1 MSSPIAYSELH
12 AHSAFSLLDGAS
24 SPEALVARAH
34 ELGLCAL
41 TVVDQDDLGGAVR
54 LHRAALEVG
63 LPVVH
68 GASLTLE
75 DGSSLPL
82 LVRDREG
89 WGNLCRLV
97 SLARTTS
104 PRGAPRTSLERLS
117 AHSGGLLALTGD
129 ARGPLARALARD
141 DEPRA
146 LTILGRLVEVFG
158 RDHLRVEVGNHHLP
172 WERRLAERLVTLS
185 RRSGVDWVPT
195 QGARYA
201 HRGDAGA
208 YDVLTCLRHQVTLE
222 DAGDRLLPNAEW
234 GLKSPQEM
242 AALFPGD
249 EAAIARTIE
258 VAQACGFSLQDLSP
272 TLPRYEHF
280 TDAQDDAQDDAKDDD
295 TTLARMAFEGASQRY
310 GPALSEAHRR
320 QLHHELSLI
329 ARLGLAGYFLIVADI
344 VGFARRE
351 KILVQGRG
359 SAANSVVCYCLGIT
373 SVDPVA
379 MDLLFERFLSEERT
393 DPPDIDVDIEH
404 HRREEVLQY
413 VYERYGR
420 DHAAMVCET
429 ITWRGKSA
437 VRDVARVLGLDGE
450 VAAQLALEVGRS
462 EASEAAE
469 HLKQGGAERAGLA
482 PDSPTTRALLD
493 VLSRLDRLPRHR
505 SIHTG
510 GFVLTAEPLNTIVPI
525 ESASMADRT
534 VIQWDKDDLG
544 PVGLVKIDLLGLGI
558 LTVIA
563 DTLETLRDTRGLA
576 LDLSELPT
584 DDAAVY
590 EQISRADTVGLFQIE
605 SRAQM
610 NSLPRTRPDRFYDLV
625 VQVAIIR
632 PGPIQGEM
640 VHPYIRRRRGEEPVT
655 YLHPD
660 LEPVLERTLGVPL
673 FQEQGMKVAIAMA
686 GFTPGQADRLR
697 KVMGF
702 KRAPDHLPGILKD
715 LWQGMAD
722 RGVDEPTRLRILK
735 QLEGFASYGFPES
748 HAASF
753 ALLTYA
759 SAWLRHH
766 FAPEYLAALLN
777 AQPMGF
783 YSPSTLVEDARHHG
797 VEIRPMD
804 LVFSRWRTT
813 LETDGP
819 APAVRLGFHLV
830 RGLGS
835 RARASLERTLGDG
848 RVGSLDE
855 LVTRAGEHGLPD
867 EALHILARAGA
878 FRTLW
883 PGRRQALWALI
894 RRLVERQSSLPLSR
908 PDDRPL
914 PLPSMTLLEETAADY
929 ATLGLSHQVH
939 PMTFHRRALR
949 ERGVVSSSDL
959 ATLPHGTRVRVG
971 GLVICR
977 QRPGSAKGVFFMT
990 LEDEHGMANIIV
1002 MPDLFERDRVA
1013 LVTASTLIVHGTLE
1027 RHQRVINVLAH
1038 RFEPLEPR
1046 GGSEH
1051 PRSHDFH

>member
-1 MSSPIAYSELH
+1 MSSPIAYAELH

-34 ELGLCAL
+34 ELGLSAL
-41 TVVDQDDLGGAVR
+41 AVVDHDDLGGAVR
-54 LHRAALEVG
+54 LHRAAQEVG
-63 LPVVH
+63 LSVIH

-82 LVRDREG
+82 LVRNRVG

-97 SLARTTS
+97 SLARTAS
-104 PRGAPRTSLERLS
+104 PRGAPRTTIERLG
-117 AHSGGLLALTGD
+117 AHSEGLMALTGD
-129 ARGPLARALARD
+129 ARGPLARALDRD
-141 DEPRA
+141 DEPQA
-146 LTILGRLVEVFG
+146 LMILGRLVELFG
-158 RDHLRVEVGNHHLP
+158 REGLRVEVFNHRLP
-172 WERRLAERLVTLS
+172 WERRLSERLVTLA
-185 RRSGVDWVPT
+185 RRAGVAWVPA

-201 HRGDAGA
+201 HRDDACA

-222 DAGDRLLPNAEW
+222 DAGERLLPNAEW
-234 GLKSPQEM
+234 GLKGPQEM

-249 EAAIARTIE
+249 EAAIARTLE
-258 VAQACGFSLQDLSP
+258 VAQACAFRLEDLAP
-272 TLPRYEHF
+272 RLPRYEHPSGG
-280 TDAQDDAQDDAKDDD
+280 QDDDQV
-295 TTLARMAFEGASQRY
+295 LARMAHEGARERY
-310 GPALSEAHRR
+310 GPSLSEAHRR
-320 QLHHELSLI
+320 QLAHELSLI
-329 ARLGLAGYFLIVADI
+329 GRLGLAGYFLIVSDI
-344 VGFARRE
+344 VSFARRE
-351 KILVQGRG
+351 KILIQGRG

-373 SVDPVA
+373 SVDPVG

-420 DHAAMVCET
+420 DHAAMVCES

-450 VAAQLALEVGRS
+450 VSSRLAVEVGRS

-469 HLKQGGAERAGLA
+469 HLKEGGAARAGLD
-482 PDSPTTRALLD
+482 PESPTTRALLD

-510 GFVLTAEPLNTIVPI
+510 GFVLTAEPLNTVVPI

-558 LTVIA
+558 LTVISEA
-563 DTLETLRDTRGLA
+563 LSTLRHSRGIE
-576 LDLSELPT
+576 LDLARLPT
-584 DDAAVY
+584 DDPAVY

-660 LEPVLERTLGVPL
+660 LEPVLKRTLGVPL

-702 KRAPDHLPGILKD
+702 KRAPDHLPGILRD
-715 LWQGMAD
+715 LWQGMAE

-813 LETDGP
+813 LETDTDP
-819 APAVRLGFHLV
+819 PAVRLGFHLV

-835 RARASLERTLGDG
+835 RARERLERTLGAG

-855 LVTRAGEHGLPD
+855 LVSRAGEHGLPD
-867 EALHILARAGA
+867 EALHVLARAGA

-894 RRLVERQSSLPLSR
+894 RRLVERQGALPLSR

-929 ATLGLSHQVH
+929 ANLGLSHQVH
-939 PMTFHRRALR
+939 PMTFYRRGLR
-949 ERGVVSSSDL
+949 DRGVASSLDL
-959 ATLPHGTRVRVG
+959 ATLPHGTKVQVG

-990 LEDEHGMANIIV
+990 LEDEHGMANIVV

-1013 LVTASTLIVHGTLE
+1013 LVTTSTLIVHGTLE

-1038 RFEPLEPR
+1038 RFEALESR

-1051 PRSHDFH
+1051 HRSHDFH

>member
-1 MSSPIAYSELH
+1 M
-12 AHSAFSLLDGAS
+12 
-24 SPEALVARAH
+24 
-34 ELGLCAL
+34 
-41 TVVDQDDLGGAVR
+41 
-54 LHRAALEVG
+54 
-63 LPVVH
+63 
-68 GASLTLE
+68 
-75 DGSSLPL
+75 
-82 LVRDREG
+82 
-89 WGNLCRLV
+89 
-97 SLARTTS
+97 
-104 PRGAPRTSLERLS
+104 
-117 AHSGGLLALTGD
+117 
-129 ARGPLARALARD
+129 
-141 DEPRA
+141 
-146 LTILGRLVEVFG
+146 
-158 RDHLRVEVGNHHLP
+158 
-172 WERRLAERLVTLS
+172 
-185 RRSGVDWVPT
+185 
-195 QGARYA
+195 
-201 HRGDAGA
+201 
-208 YDVLTCLRHQVTLE
+208 
-222 DAGDRLLPNAEW
+222 
-234 GLKSPQEM
+234 
-242 AALFPGD
+242 
-249 EAAIARTIE
+249 
-258 VAQACGFSLQDLSP
+258 
-272 TLPRYEHF
+272 
-280 TDAQDDAQDDAKDDD
+280 
-295 TTLARMAFEGASQRY
+295 
-310 GPALSEAHRR
+310 
-320 QLHHELSLI
+320 
-329 ARLGLAGYFLIVADI
+329 IVADI

-351 KILVQGRG
+351 GILIQGRG

-373 SVDPVA
+373 SIDPVG

-420 DHAAMVCET
+420 AHAAMVCET

-437 VRDVARVLGLDGE
+437 VRDVARVLGLDEE
-450 VAAQLALEVGRS
+450 VAGRLAVEVGRS

-469 HLKQGGAERAGLA
+469 HLQAGGAQRAGLD
-482 PDSPTTRALLD
+482 PESPTTRALVE
-493 VLSRLDRLPRHR
+493 VLARLDRLPRHR

-510 GFVLTAEPLNTIVPI
+510 GFVLTAEPLNTVVPI
-525 ESASMADRT
+525 EAASMADRT

-563 DTLETLRDTRGLA
+563 EALESLRATRGIE
-576 LDLSELPT
+576 LDLSRLPT
-584 DDAAVY
+584 DDPAVY

-610 NSLPRTRPDRFYDLV
+610 NSLPRTRPERFYDLV

-660 LEPVLERTLGVPL
+660 LEPVLKRTLGVPL

-702 KRAPDHLPGILKD
+702 KRAPDHLPGILRD
-715 LWQGMAD
+715 LWQGMAE

-783 YSPSTLVEDARHHG
+783 YGPSTLVEDARHHG
-797 VEIRPMD
+797 VEVRPVD
-804 LVFSRWRTT
+804 LLFSAWRTT
-813 LETDGP
+813 LETDVDP
-819 APAVRLGFHLV
+819 PAVRLGLHLV

-835 RARASLERTLGDG
+835 RARARLERTLDG
-848 RVGSLDE
+848 GPVGSLDE
-855 LVTRAGEHGLPD
+855 LVARSGEHGLPD
-867 EALHILARAGA
+867 EALHTLARAGA

-894 RRLVERQSSLPLSR
+894 RRLVERQGSLALTR

-929 ATLGLSHQVH
+929 ANLGLSHQVH
-939 PMTFHRRALR
+939 PMVFYRRGLR
-949 ERGVVSSSDL
+949 DRGVASSADL
-959 ATLPHGTRVRVG
+959 EGLPHGARVQIG

-990 LEDEHGMANIIV
+990 LEDEHGMANIVV

-1013 LVTASTLIVHGTLE
+1013 LVTTSTLIVHGTLE
-1027 RHQRVINVLAH
+1027 RHQRVLNILAH

-1046 GGSEH
+1046 AGTEH
-1051 PRSHDFH
+1051 HRSHDFH

>member
-24 SPEALVARAH
+24 SPEALVARSY
-34 ELGLCAL
+34 ELGLSAL
-41 TVVDQDDLGGAVR
+41 AVVDHDDLGGAVR
-54 LHRAALEVG
+54 LHRAARAVG
-63 LPVVH
+63 LPVIH

-75 DGSSLPL
+75 DGTSLPL

-104 PRGAPRTSLERLS
+104 PRGTPQTSLERLS
-117 AHSGGLLALTGD
+117 AHSSGLLALTGD

-141 DEPRA
+141 DEPQA
-146 LTILGRLVEVFG
+146 LTILGHLVEIFG

-172 WERRLAERLVTLS
+172 WERRMAERLVTLS
-185 RRSGVDWVPT
+185 RRSGIDWVPA

-201 HRGDAGA
+201 HRGDAKA

-222 DAGDRLLPNAEW
+222 DAGERLLPNAEW
-234 GLKSPQEM
+234 GLKSPEEM

-249 EAAIARTIE
+249 EAAQARTIE
-258 VAQACGFSLQDLSP
+258 VTRACGFSLDDLEP
-272 TLPRYEHF
+272 TLPRYEHVSGEE
-280 TDAQDDAQDDAKDDD
+280 DDDAV
-295 TTLARMAFEGASQRY
+295 LARMAAQGAHQRY
-310 GPALSEAHRR
+310 GPSLSPAHRR
-320 QLHHELSLI
+320 QLDHELSLI

-351 KILVQGRG
+351 EILIQGRG

-373 SVDPVA
+373 SVDPVG

-450 VAAQLALEVGRS
+450 VAARLALEVGRS

-469 HLKQGGAERAGLA
+469 HLNQGGAERAGLA
-482 PDSPTTRALLD
+482 PDSPTTRALID

-510 GFVLTAEPLNTIVPI
+510 GFVLTAEPLNTVVPI

-563 DTLETLRDTRGLA
+563 EALSTLRDTRGLE
-576 LDLSELPT
+576 LDLAGLPV
-584 DDAAVY
+584 DDPAVY

-660 LEPVLERTLGVPL
+660 LEPVLKRTLGVPL

-702 KRAPDHLPGILKD
+702 KRAPDHLPEILRD
-715 LWQGMAD
+715 LWQGMAE
-722 RGVDEPTRLRILK
+722 RGVDEPTRLRIIK

-783 YSPSTLVEDARHHG
+783 YAPSTLVEDARHHG

-813 LETDGP
+813 LETDVDP
-819 APAVRLGFHLV
+819 PAVRLGFHLV

-835 RARASLERTLGDG
+835 RARAQLERTLGDG

-855 LVTRAGEHGLPD
+855 LVSRAGEQGLPD

-894 RRLVERQSSLPLSR
+894 RRLVERQGSLSLSR

-939 PMTFHRRALR
+939 PMIFHRRALSG
-949 ERGVVSSSDL
+949 RGVASSSDL

-977 QRPGSAKGVFFMT
+977 QRPGSAKGFFFMT
-990 LEDEHGMANIIV
+990 LEDEHGMANIVV
-1002 MPDLFERDRVA
+1002 MPDLFERDRVP
-1013 LVTASTLIVHGTLE
+1013 LVTAATLIVHGTLE

-1038 RFEPLEPR
+1038 RFEHLEAQ

-1051 PRSHDFH
+1051 HRSHDFH